1 LSTPPPGNIPASPT
15 IPLPDAVRAAYQD
28 LYAKL
33 ETAIENTTDV
43 AALEALNTAQLN
55 VDNTLTKDNMYRIE
69 ANTELFQAL
78 LQQINDT
85 NSGLKT
91 LQDQITSI
99 ASHFA
104 TAADIIAAIN
114 KVLTLFPGT

>member
-1 LSTPPPGNIPASPT
+1 MSTPPQGNLPTAPT

-33 ETAIENTTDV
+33 ETAIENTTDP
-43 AALEALNTAQLN
+43 AALEALNAAQLN
-55 VDNTLTKDNMYRIE
+55 VDNTLTKDNMYRLQ

-91 LQDQITSI
+91 LQEQIAAI

-114 KVLTLFPGT
+114 KVLTLVPGA

>member
-1 LSTPPPGNIPASPT
+1 MSTPPPGNIPASPT

-114 KVLTLFPGT
+114 KVLTLVPGA